1 LLTNLGCARIIVISS
16 EQDLVESR
24 QVKGMKDKDEYIV
37 KELDFFQIENS
48 YGGNQDWLTDKMM
61 YFGGCAAV
69 TACESGIYYKK
80 YQNRF
85 KAIEGLTYP
94 YSIQIISKENFI
106 EFTKKMKPYLKPRIG
121 GISKL
126 SIYVKGFKKFLQEQK
141 IDGLL
146 VTEFSGNHTI
156 DDAKAVIKNQI
167 IQGHPIPYLLLHH
180 KNSYFRHLT
189 WHWFLILGFR
199 ESIEGFQVK
208 ITTYGKARWYLFED
222 LWNTGFQKKGGMI
235 LFQES

>member
-1 LLTNLGCARIIVISS
+1 
-16 EQDLVESR
+16 
-24 QVKGMKDKDEYIV
+24 MKDKEEFNV

-85 KAIEGLTYP
+85 KAITGQIYP
-94 YSIQIISKENFI
+94 YSTQVISKEDFI
-106 EFTKKMKPYLKPRIG
+106 EFTNTMKPYLKPRIG
-121 GISKL
+121 GIAKL
-126 SIYVKGFKKFLQEQK
+126 SIYVEGFQKYLREQM
-141 IDGLL
+141 IVGLS
-146 VTEFSGNHTI
+146 VSEFSGDYQINN
-156 DDAKAVIKNQI
+156 AKLVIKDQI
-167 IQGHPIPYLLLHH
+167 IKGHPIPYLLLHH
-180 KNSYFRHLT
+180 KNPNFRHLT

-199 ESIEGFQVK
+199 EIGEGFQVK
-208 ITTYGKARWYLFED
+208 ISTYGKARWYVLED

-235 LFQES
+235 LFQDA